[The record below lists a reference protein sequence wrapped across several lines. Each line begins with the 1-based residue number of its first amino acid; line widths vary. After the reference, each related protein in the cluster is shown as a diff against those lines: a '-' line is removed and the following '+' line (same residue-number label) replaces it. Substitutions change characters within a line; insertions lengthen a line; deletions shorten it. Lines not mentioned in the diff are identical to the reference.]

1 MFSIDGPYFALDTQI
16 WDFGN
21 NISDS
26 QLLVTIW
33 DRNPEWNQEGDVN
46 DRLCVKDKRK
56 TEEKKNVVKYM

>member
-33 DRNPEWNQEGDVN
+33 DRNPEWNQEGDGN
-46 DRLCVKDKRK
+46 DRLCVKDKSK
-56 TEEKKNVVKYM
+56 TEEKKCS